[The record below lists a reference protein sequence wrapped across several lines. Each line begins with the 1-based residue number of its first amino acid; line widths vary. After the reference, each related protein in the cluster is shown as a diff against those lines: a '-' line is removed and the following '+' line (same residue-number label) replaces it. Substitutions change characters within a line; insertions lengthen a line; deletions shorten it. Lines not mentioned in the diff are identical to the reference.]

1 MPLELTEIDKLILS
15 HIVYLDLDTSQKE
28 AAREGLLTIG
38 QLVKDNQKLITEL
51 EDSRP
56 KFKTEAE
63 FESFKKLIMD
73 LSDPSSKYHYWKI
86 KDVDDKNASTGFVAY
101 TFEPLAG
108 QGVVAF
114 RGSEGMNEIRHLN
127 TDWYNNATTVF
138 SPLSV
143 QQKNAIDY
151 INRVGKKYDSL
162 NLTGHSLGGNIALAA
177 TVGAEKGIRDKI
189 ISTFTYNA
197 PGFNRDFLN
206 NHRDGIN
213 EMKSKIKE
221 FQNEHDFVSSILY
234 NLTDRIIIEARAKTD
249 DMIENHFLNYMAIEN
264 GILKRK
270 EPQKK
275 DFKTEFIHH
284 LISDLELLPDPVLA
298 GAVNTIF
305 AVMNGRIDFT
315 GLVNGGLILFAM
327 NPIGAITAVGT
338 VVGVVAAVA
347 LVGIAVVAI
356 QTVLPIVIEEVSK
369 VVSTLYNK
377 VVDTFTHVLNGIAHT
392 ALFVGNA
399 IGNFTQSLFNTVS
412 NFFTSIGNAF
422 GRWVDSWFKQSY
434 DPINVDIYRLR
445 DLAARLQNIKY
456 RIDYIDRRLDKLYT
470 WEDIWGSINL
480 FLTDMGVGND
490 QNIQSCI
497 HYLNQTAD
505 RLEQAEWKILSKA
518 YGTK

>member
-1 MPLELTEIDKLILS
+1 MPLEITEIDKLILS

-73 LSDPSSKYHYWKI
+73 LADPSSKYHYWKI

-151 INRVGKKYDSL
+151 INRIGKNYDSL

-177 TVGAEKGIRDKI
+177 TVGAMKEIRDKI
-189 ISTFTYNA
+189 VSTFTYNA

-206 NHRDGIN
+206 HHWEGIN

-249 DMIENHFLNYMAIEN
+249 HMIENHFLNYMAIEN
-264 GILKRK
+264 GLLKRK

-275 DFKTEFIHH
+275 DFKTEFIHNV
-284 LISDLELLPDPVLA
+284 ISDLELLPDPVLA

-315 GLVNGGLILFAM
+315 GLINGGLFLFAM
-327 NPIGAITAVGT
+327 NPIGTIMAVWNTAL
-338 VVGVVAAVA
+338 VVGAVA
-347 LVGIAVVAI
+347 LVGILAVFI
-356 QTVLPIVIEEVSK
+356 QTALPIVMEEVSK
-369 VVSTLYNK
+369 VVSTLYTN
-377 VVDTFTHVLNGIAHT
+377 VVNTFQNVLNSIAGT
-392 ALFVGNA
+392 VVAVGNA
-399 IGNFTQSLFNTVS
+399 IGNFTQSLFYTVS
-412 NFFTSIGNAF
+412 NFFTNIGNAF
-422 GRWVDSWFKQSY
+422 GRWVESWFKQDN

-445 DLAARLQNIKY
+445 DLAARLQSIQN
-456 RIDYIDRRLDKLYT
+456 RLNSIDDRMNGLYT
-470 WEDIWGSINL
+470 WTDIWGSFNL
-480 FLTDMGVGND
+480 FLADWGVGND
-490 QNIQSCI
+490 QNIQNCI
-497 HYLNQTAD
+497 TYLNQTAD
-505 RLEQAEWKILSKA
+505 RLEVAEWKILSKA